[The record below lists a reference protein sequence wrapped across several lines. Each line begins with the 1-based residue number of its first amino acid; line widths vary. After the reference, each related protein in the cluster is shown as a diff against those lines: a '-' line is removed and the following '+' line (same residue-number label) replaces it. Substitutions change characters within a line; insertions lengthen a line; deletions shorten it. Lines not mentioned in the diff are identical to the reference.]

1 MSTFKKTVLLGTTSV
16 LAVRHGAGVAVAA
29 VPGDDAPAAP
39 AAAEAQN
46 AAYHKTDIVTVE
58 AVPGLFEFTQNEV
71 SSNDVIASIAKAA
84 QFMCN
89 SQGHLV
95 KDDSTLADN
104 WEIAFTGQ
112 GEHAQGLHHGRNVAI
127 RCGQED
133 DHGLHLRGQ
142 SR

>member
-16 LAVRHGAGVAVAA
+16 LALSGMASGVAVAA

-89 SQGHLV
+89 S
-95 KDDSTLADN
+95 
-104 WEIAFTGQ
+104 
-112 GEHAQGLHHGRNVAI
+112 
-127 RCGQED
+127 
-133 DHGLHLRGQ
+133 
-142 SR
+142 